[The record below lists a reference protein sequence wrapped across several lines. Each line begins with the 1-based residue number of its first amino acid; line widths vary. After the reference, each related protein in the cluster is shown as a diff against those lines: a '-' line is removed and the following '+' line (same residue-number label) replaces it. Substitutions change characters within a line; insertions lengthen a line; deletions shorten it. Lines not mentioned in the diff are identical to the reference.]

1 MNYVFY
7 AAVDR
12 AGPVYTAPLG
22 RGLFSG
28 MRRRAVALHVAVLPG
43 WRNRLL
49 DVRSARRCICGEG
62 RSQPPRAVPAVP
74 VGPLRTGRPWVCESR
89 STANGG
95 TSGSTSE
102 LCKFAARMQRWSFVG
117 GIAANSVAMPVPRP
131 RCSHSYQ
138 AGPMPNTDDL
148 PMAGRSWWPSWPA
161 DRDGDKSPL
170 TTGANAMV
178 WLCSY
183 H

>member
-49 DVRSARRCICGEG
+49 DVRSVRRCICGEG

-117 GIAANSVAMPVPRP
+117 AAHRSCVRVPPRSTRRCRTRPHTGRQGAASSSRRHRRSGSVGAESELV
-131 RCSHSYQ
+131 CSE
-138 AGPMPNTDDL
+138 
-148 PMAGRSWWPSWPA
+148 
-161 DRDGDKSPL
+161 PL
-170 TTGANAMV
+170 TGLPNAQSV
-178 WLCSY
+178 
-183 H
+183 HAI

>member
-1 MNYVFY
+1 MPQSIERVL
-7 AAVDR
+7 
-12 AGPVYTAPLG
+12 VYTAALS

-43 WRNRLL
+43 WRSRLL

-95 TSGSTSE
+95 TSGSTSG
-102 LCKFAARMQRWSFVG
+102 LCNSRRGYSGGHSSVQHIDRVFEFLRARRG
-117 GIAANSVAMPVPRP
+117 AVAHV
-131 RCSHSYQ
+131 HI
-138 AGPMPNTDDL
+138 L
-148 PMAGRSWWPSWPA
+148 
-161 DRDGDKSPL
+161 GDKAQRLRLAATADQDRLAP
-170 TTGANAMV
+170 NRN
-178 WLCSY
+178 LCVPNL
-183 H
+183 